1 LNIFSKVAF
10 AIIFIY
16 PVIFVYFPLF
26 LPIISVIFV
35 YFWYCSV
42 YYNWNFIIC
51 YIFLQRVN
59 NFDKF
64 VIIFYQ
70 IMNTSTSMNAQ
81 RNAMTNEK
89 VRQAG
94 VTDEMQAVAV
104 SSANLSLFLDT
115 LEEVRQAV
123 VRNDNPVLNFKIYH
137 MLDNLKHLL
146 LRKWTNLYIRIYK

>member
-1 LNIFSKVAF
+1 MNIFSKVAF

-146 LRKWTNLYIRIYK
+146 LRKWTNLYIRI

>member
-1 LNIFSKVAF
+1 MNIFSKVAF